1 MQNTL
6 QGCGCFDL
14 FFLCWSAVKKEVLV
28 SKWGSLIWYYL
39 SDIHYWW
46 GAWRLSQYTVLKSNG
61 LHKNHIFKTVGLTSH
76 SEQAFMLEILYF
88 AFHFFFYLL
97 SLLFL
102 LEAVKVVGALQAYP
116 CTQTANLH
124 LLSISR
130 LLGISISQVGTHCL
144 AFDLRLLAPVYSLLN
159 VIFFFH

>member
-1 MQNTL
+1 MM
-6 QGCGCFDL
+6 
-14 FFLCWSAVKKEVLV
+14 KKNEF
-28 SKWGSLIWYYL
+28 YNN
-39 SDIHYWW
+39 
-46 GAWRLSQYTVLKSNG
+46 RMSNS
-61 LHKNHIFKTVGLTSH
+61 VGLTSH

-97 SLLFL
+97 SLLFP

-130 LLGISISQVGTHCL
+130 LLGISIFQVGIGCL
-144 AFDLRLLAPVYSLLN
+144 AFDQLLAPVFSSERN
-159 VIFFFH
+159 FFYY